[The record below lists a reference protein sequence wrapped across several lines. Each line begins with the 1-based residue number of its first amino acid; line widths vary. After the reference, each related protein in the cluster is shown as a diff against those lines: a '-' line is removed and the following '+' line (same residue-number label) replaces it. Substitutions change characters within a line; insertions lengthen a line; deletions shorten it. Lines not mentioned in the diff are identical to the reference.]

1 MLLLRANLEA
11 SEANPRFAA
20 GTKLA
25 ALLFIAAPDL
35 DAAEER
41 ASSELGGKGWSRME
55 TERSKEVTNYVQF
68 EGREDVVGQAFRDA
82 QASGFGFVLYPEPGT

>member
-20 GTKLA
+20 GEKIS
-25 ALLFIAAPDL
+25 ALLFVAATDL
-35 DAAEER
+35 DAAEDR
-41 ASSELGGKGWSRME
+41 ASSELGGEGWRRME
-55 TERSKEVTNYVQF
+55 TERIKEVTSYAQF

-82 QASGFGFVLYPEPGT
+82 QASGFGFVLYPESGT